1 MAHPTLR
8 PPAWRLVISLRA
20 IHRDTSG
27 RLSGPSFG
35 LICSDGAPHA
45 PTSEEPA
52 LNHVLIVDDDVD
64 SATTLRE
71 LIALEHFSVAIAHT
85 LRDARRQ
92 IAMQPPDLVLL
103 DLQLPDGSG
112 LDLFAD
118 PELVTG
124 CELVLITGHASL
136 ETSIEALRLGA
147 ADYLVKPIAIKQL
160 QGVLSRFMKP
170 AALKADVARLNANLA
185 SGGHFGGLWGQ
196 SAPML
201 RVYEQISR
209 VAATSVTVFVTGES
223 GTGKEV
229 VAQTVH
235 DLSRRRKQPFL
246 AVNCGAISPN
256 LIESE
261 IFGHEK
267 GSFTGADRQH
277 LGFFERAN
285 GGTLF
290 LDEIT
295 EMPQELQVKLLR
307 VLETGRFMRVGSTQS
322 LEADVRVIAA
332 TNRSPYQA
340 VADGKLRED
349 LLYRLNV
356 FPIEL
361 PPLRDR
367 LSDVGLLAEH
377 FLQGISAQEGKAKR
391 FSAGAIDRL
400 GCYPWP
406 GNVRELRNAVQRAY
420 VMATGDVIDEEWL
433 PRAQPGM
440 APPAAAAPAAA
451 PPVAPPE
458 PAAASPVAA
467 LAGGDMLTLPI
478 GISMAQAERLLIEA
492 TLRHHKYQK
501 ERTAAVLGISLKTLY
516 NRLKEYAAEED
527 ASAR

>member
-1 MAHPTLR
+1 
-8 PPAWRLVISLRA
+8 
-20 IHRDTSG
+20 
-27 RLSGPSFG
+27 
-35 LICSDGAPHA
+35 
-45 PTSEEPA
+45 
-52 LNHVLIVDDDVD
+52 VLIVDDDVD
-64 SATTLRE
+64 SATSLRDLVAAE
-71 LIALEHFSVAIAHT
+71 NFTVALAHT

-92 IAMQPPDLVLL
+92 IALQPPDLVLL

-112 LDLFAD
+112 LDLFSD
-118 PELVTG
+118 PDLVASS
-124 CELVLITGHASL
+124 ELVLITGHASL

-147 ADYLVKPIAIKQL
+147 ADYIVKPIVLRQL

-170 AALKADVARLNANLA
+170 AALQADVARMNAGLA
-185 SGGHFGGLWGQ
+185 TKGHFGHLWGQ
-196 SAPML
+196 APPML

-209 VAATSVTVFVTGES
+209 VAGTAVTVFITGES

-295 EMPQELQVKLLR
+295 EMPLELQVKLLR

-322 LEADVRVIAA
+322 QEADVRVIAA
-332 TNRSPYQA
+332 TNRSPDSA
-340 VADGKLRED
+340 VSSGKLRED

-361 PPLRDR
+361 PPLRER
-367 LSDVGLLAEH
+367 LSDVALLAQH
-377 FLQGISAQEGKAKR
+377 FLDGIIKQEGHAKR
-391 FSAGAIDRL
+391 FSRAALDRL
-400 GCYPWP
+400 ATHHWP
-406 GNVRELRNAVQRAY
+406 GNVRELRNVVQRAY
-420 VMATGDVIDEEWL
+420 VMAAGDEISDEWL
-433 PRAQPGM
+433 PRPQAG
-440 APPAAAAPAAA
+440 AVPPAPEGSAEPLSAAAESAAAPIAVPSASDAAM
-451 PPVAPPE
+451 V
-458 PAAASPVAA
+458 
-467 LAGGDMLTLPI
+467 TLPV
-478 GISMAQAERLLIEA
+478 GTSMAQAERALIEA
-492 TLRHHKYQK
+492 TLRYHKFQK

-516 NRLKEYAAEED
+516 NRLKEYSSDSED
-527 ASAR
+527 TSTPS